1 MLQKTNPNDPPEF
14 QEPMMQGWC
23 FLKTSRGRYDHVYG
37 LLKQRSFFYNA
48 TAVIDRN
55 DPGVEEVF
63 LEGAT
68 ASVVRNNPAMGEFEF
83 VVQLPNEES
92 LELRVDS
99 EAQESNWITWFN
111 IAGSEEVW
119 RDTLTKLVEST
130 KPAEEEVKEE
140 KPVVDSYYRSS
151 KLGPLIESDDWKD
164 YGDNEQVMIEY
175 TSRLIGTYLDSVKKN
190 LIDSLPKVCEVC
202 GV

>member
-1 MLQKTNPNDPPEF
+1 
-14 QEPMMQGWC
+14 MQGWC

-99 EAQESNWITWFN
+99 EAQESNWIPWFN
-111 IAGSEEVW
+111 IAGQEEVW
-119 RDTLTKLVEST
+119 RATLTQWVKSL
-130 KPAEEEVKEE
+130 KPEAEEKEEE

-175 TSRLIGTYLDSVKKN
+175 TSRLIDTYLDSVKKN
-190 LIDSLPKVCEVC
+190 LIDSLPKVCEGC

>member
-1 MLQKTNPNDPPEF
+1 M
-14 QEPMMQGWC
+14 
-23 FLKTSRGRYDHVYG
+23 
-37 LLKQRSFFYNA
+37 
-48 TAVIDRN
+48 
-55 DPGVEEVF
+55 
-63 LEGAT
+63 
-68 ASVVRNNPAMGEFEF
+68 
-83 VVQLPNEES
+83 
-92 LELRVDS
+92 
-99 EAQESNWITWFN
+99 
-111 IAGSEEVW
+111 W

-175 TSRLIGTYLDSVKKN
+175 TSRLIDTYLDSVKKN